1 MTETPEALTK
11 FGLGETP
18 PLRVE
23 CPEFTGSLATLFH
36 MAREGRVDLTGIPL
50 YPLCRAYV
58 EYLYETG
65 CQRVDEAS
73 SALLALAYLIERKAW
88 ALLPLGEPP
97 PEEEP
102 VVLPEPTVHLYSP
115 AIEELAIRQA
125 ERSLLYF
132 RSAEVEVDGGE
143 VPLFLGDVRVEDLA
157 EMLQS
162 VLLRAVTPPPFVPR
176 QKWPS
181 LREVMRDVRER
192 LHRAGGEG
200 DFTALLP
207 ENYTRMDAVF
217 VFLAMLE
224 MLRLGLMRVEVRRGV
239 VWFRLKNQSEH

>member
-1 MTETPEALTK
+1 MSETPEALTK

-23 CPEFTGSLATLFH
+23 CPQFTGSLATLFH
-36 MAREGRVDLTGIPL
+36 LAREGRVDLTGIPL

-58 EYLYETG
+58 EYLHETE
-65 CQRVDEAS
+65 CQRFEEAS

-97 PEEEP
+97 VEEEP
-102 VVLPEPTVHLYSP
+102 VVLPEPTVHLYGQI
-115 AIEELAIRQA
+115 IEELAMRQA

-132 RSAEVEVDGGE
+132 RNAGEEVDGAE
-143 VPLFLGDVRVEDLA
+143 VPLFLGEVSVEDLA
-157 EMLQS
+157 DMLQS
-162 VLLRAVTPPPFVPR
+162 VLSRAEVPPPFVPR

-181 LREVMRDVRER
+181 LREVMAEVRER
-192 LHRAGGEG
+192 LQKAGGEG

-207 ENYTRMDAVF
+207 ENYTRMDVVF

-224 MLRLGLMRVEVRRGV
+224 LLRVGVLRAEVRRKG
-239 VWFRLKNQSEH
+239 VWFRLRSEGER